1 MVRVIGAASSPACP
15 RRVHSDPTHSPTH
28 LPIYP
33 QPTLPAGFGSSMV
46 FGTFIGSLADKMGRK
61 NFCIL
66 YAAFYIA
73 RYGVVRCGAVCSL
86 WCRHPSRSPATA
98 SALRW

>member
-1 MVRVIGAASSPACP
+1 
-15 RRVHSDPTHSPTH
+15 
-28 LPIYP
+28 
-33 QPTLPAGFGSSMV
+33 MV

-73 RYGVVRCGAVCSL
+73 RYGVVRCGAV
-86 WCRHPSRSPATA
+86 WRGAV
-98 SALRW
+98 